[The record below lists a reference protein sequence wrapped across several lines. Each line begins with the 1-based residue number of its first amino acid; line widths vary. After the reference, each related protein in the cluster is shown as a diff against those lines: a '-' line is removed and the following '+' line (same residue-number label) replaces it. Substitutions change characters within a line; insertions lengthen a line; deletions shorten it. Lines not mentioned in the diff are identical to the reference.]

1 MAFSAAL
8 SSMLLADVRDDWLPA
23 VAMGGV
29 LILLGG
35 WFMTLHLKS
44 WRQQSADASLDA
56 SDLAFHRRQ
65 FRRRMQ
71 ASGIIVV
78 VGVMLPVGDSL
89 IPWRKDDASVAA
101 LYWLLVLGLT
111 CWVLLLAMGD
121 LVSTRAHT
129 RAALS
134 RLQRKQRE
142 LQAEA
147 DRLRAAHGTRASGAD
162 NGGA

>member
-1 MAFSAAL
+1 MFAPSFLSAL
-8 SSMLLADVRDDWLPA
+8 PLLAAAQDDWVPS
-23 VAMGGV
+23 VVMGLGLV
-29 LILLGG
+29 LLGG
-35 WFMTLHLKS
+35 WFMSLHLRT
-44 WRQQSADASLDA
+44 WQRIRQELGADDP
-56 SDLAFHRRQ
+56 DRAFHHRQ

-71 ASGIIVV
+71 ASGVILII
-78 VGVMLPVGDSL
+78 GVMVPVGDLL
-89 IPWRKDDASVAA
+89 IPWRKQDASVAT

-121 LVSTRAHT
+121 LFATRAHS

-147 DRLRAAHGTRASGAD
+147 DRLRATHRRPG
-162 NGGA
+162 NGQAN